1 MGGIKNLHPTVKTMT
16 AKAILSELEAL
27 GSAQTRKIYKR
38 HGIGDNQYG
47 VSYANLKTL
56 KKKIKVDHDAARQL
70 WATGNHDARIL
81 ATMIADPKQVDES
94 LLDAW
99 ADDLSNYVTTDAFS
113 GFASKTAF
121 VQQKM
126 EQWTGSDDEWKGQ
139 TGWSLLAY
147 LAMNDTSLPDD
158 FFSPYLAIIAQ
169 NIHNR
174 KNRVRYAMNNALIA
188 IGTRSDALEKKAV
201 AVAEQIG
208 TVDVDH
214 GETGCKTPDA
224 AAYIRKSRERKKAR
238 ASKK

>member
-1 MGGIKNLHPTVKTMT
+1 MT

-81 ATMIADPKQVDES
+81 ATMIADPKQADES

-99 ADDLSNYVTTDAFS
+99 ADDLNNYVVTDAFA

-121 VQQKM
+121 IRQKM
-126 EQWTGSDDEWKGQ
+126 EAWTSSDDEWKGHA
-139 TGWSLLAY
+139 GWNLLSSLTTKG
-147 LAMNDTSLPDD
+147 DSLPDD
-158 FFSPYLAIIAQ
+158 FFEPYLALIARD
-169 NIHNR
+169 IHTR
-174 KNRVRYAMNNALIA
+174 KNRVRYAMNTALIS
-188 IGTRSDALEKKAV
+188 IGMRSDALEQKAV
-201 AVAEQIG
+201 AVAEQTG

-224 AAYIRKSRERKKAR
+224 ASYIRKSRERMKAR
-238 ASKK
+238 AGKK

>member
-1 MGGIKNLHPTVKTMT
+1 MT

-38 HGIGDNQYG
+38 HGVGDNQYG

-70 WATGNHDARIL
+70 WSTGNHDARIL
-81 ATMIADPKQVDES
+81 ATMIADPKQADES

-147 LAMNDTSLPDD
+147 LAMNDASVPDD
-158 FFSPYLAIIAQ
+158 FFDPYLAIIAQ
-169 NIHNR
+169 DIYHR
-174 KNRVRYAMNNALIA
+174 KNRVRYSMNSALIA
-188 IGTRSDALEKKAV
+188 IGARSDALEQKAL
-201 AVAEQIG
+201 AVAEQVG
-208 TVDVDH
+208 TVDIDH

-224 AAYIRKSRERKKAR
+224 ASYIRKSRKRMRAR
-238 ASKK
+238 AGKK